1 MLPLRGLPSG
11 LEGIRLQGGRRGD
24 WPAVRALPLRPDSS
38 QLLLSGGSV
47 KGVVARGV
55 ENNGLR
61 SGFIAVVGRPNVG
74 KSTLVNKLV
83 GQKVSITSSRPQTTR
98 SPIRGVRNGAGYQ
111 AIFVDTPGSQKPRD
125 TLRARMQEQ
134 VLDSLSESD
143 VILLLFDAQQ
153 AAGGLGNG
161 DRYIA
166 RLVAGSGTPAIVTI
180 NKIDLLPTP
189 DRALPIVEEVSELAN
204 WNEVFQIS
212 AANGTNLESLMESI
226 VELLPHGPRYSP
238 EGTVTDYPE
247 SLILAEYVREKAL
260 NVLREEVPHAAA
272 VEIEDVERKENVTVV
287 YATIHV
293 ERATQR
299 MIVLGKGGRTIKQI
313 GTEARRD
320 VERLLGTRIYLDL
333 KVKVSQ
339 GWRSDKKF
347 LERLGL

>member
-1 MLPLRGLPSG
+1 MGAMSR
-11 LEGIRLQGGRRGD
+11 D
-24 WPAVRALPLRPDSS
+24 
-38 QLLLSGGSV
+38 
-47 KGVVARGV
+47 VA
-55 ENNGLR
+55 NNGFR

-74 KSTLVNKLV
+74 KSTLVNRLV
-83 GQKVSITSSRPQTTR
+83 GQKVSITSPRPQTTR
-98 SPIRGVRNGAGYQ
+98 SPIRGVRNGPGYQ

-134 VLDSLSESD
+134 VVDSLSESD
-143 VILLLFDAQQ
+143 VILLLYDAPQ
-153 AAGGLGNG
+153 ASEGLGSG
-161 DRYIA
+161 DRYVA
-166 RLVAGSGTPAIVTI
+166 RLVASSGTPAIVTI
-180 NKIDLLPTP
+180 NKTDLLRT
-189 DRALPIVEEVSELAN
+189 RESALPIVEAVSRLGD

-212 AANGTNLESLMESI
+212 AANGTNVEPLMDSVI
-226 VELLPHGPRYSP
+226 GLLPNGPRYFP

-247 SLILAEYVREKAL
+247 SLVLAEYVREKAL
-260 NVLREEVPHAAA
+260 NALREEVPHAVA

-287 YATIHV
+287 YAVIHV

-299 MIVLGKGGRTIKQI
+299 MIVLGKGGKTIKRI

-339 GWRSDKKF
+339 GWRSDRQF

>member
-1 MLPLRGLPSG
+1 LKGGLIVG
-11 LEGIRLQGGRRGD
+11 AE
-24 WPAVRALPLRPDSS
+24 
-38 QLLLSGGSV
+38 
-47 KGVVARGV
+47 
-55 ENNGLR
+55 ENGLK
-61 SGFIAVVGRPNVG
+61 SGFVAVVGRPNVG
-74 KSTLVNKLV
+74 KSTLVNRLV
-83 GQKVSITSSRPQTTR
+83 GQKVSITSPRPQTTR
-98 SPIRGVRNGAGYQ
+98 GPIRGVRNGPGYQ

-143 VILLLFDAQQ
+143 TILFVLDAPQ
-153 AAGGLGNG
+153 AAGEVGAG
-161 DRYIA
+161 DRYVA
-166 RLVAGSGTPAIVTI
+166 RLVAESGTPAIVGI
-180 NKIDLLPTP
+180 NKIDLL
-189 DRALPIVEEVSELAN
+189 RSRAQALPIVEAVAALGDWREI
-204 WNEVFQIS
+204 FQIS
-212 AANGTNLESLMESI
+212 ATDGTNVEPLLESVI
-226 VELLPHGPRYSP
+226 ELLPAGPRYFP
-238 EGTVTDYPE
+238 EGMVTDYPE

-260 NVLREEVPHAAA
+260 NVLREEVPHAVA

-287 YATIHV
+287 YAIIHV

-299 MIVLGKGGRTIKQI
+299 MIVLGKGGKTIKQI

>member
-1 MLPLRGLPSG
+1 MNNSKFQLPNSLF
-11 LEGIRLQGGRRGD
+11 
-24 WPAVRALPLRPDSS
+24 
-38 QLLLSGGSV
+38 
-47 KGVVARGV
+47 K
-55 ENNGLR
+55 

-74 KSTLVNKLV
+74 KSTLVNRLV

-98 SPIRGVRNGAGYQ
+98 SPIRGVRNGPGYQ

-134 VLDSLSESD
+134 VVDSLSESD
-143 VILLLFDAQQ
+143 VILLLFDAPQ
-153 AAGGLGNG
+153 ALEGLGRG

-166 RLVAGSGTPAIVTI
+166 RLVAGSGTPAIVSI
-180 NKIDLLPTP
+180 NKTDLLRT
-189 DRALPIVEEVSELAN
+189 RECALPIVEAVSRLGD

-212 AANGTNLESLMESI
+212 AANGTNVEPLMNSI
-226 VELLPHGPRYSP
+226 IGLLPHGPRYFP

-247 SLILAEYVREKAL
+247 SLVLAEYVREKAL
-260 NVLREEVPHAAA
+260 NVLREEVPHAVA

-287 YATIHV
+287 YAVIHV

-299 MIVLGKGGRTIKQI
+299 MIVLGKGGKTIKRI

-339 GWRSDKKF
+339 GWRSDGQF

>member
-1 MLPLRGLPSG
+1 M
-11 LEGIRLQGGRRGD
+11 D
-24 WPAVRALPLRPDSS
+24 DS
-38 QLLLSGGSV
+38 
-47 KGVVARGV
+47 KF
-55 ENNGLR
+55 ENNGFR

-74 KSTLVNKLV
+74 KSTLVNRLV
-83 GQKVSITSSRPQTTR
+83 GRKVSITSSRPQTTR
-98 SPIRGVRNGAGYQ
+98 GPIRGVSNGPGYQ

-125 TLRARMQEQ
+125 TLRARMQQ
-134 VLDSLSESD
+134 LVVDSLSESD

-153 AAGGLGNG
+153 ALEGLGNG

-166 RLVAGSGTPAIVTI
+166 RLVADSGTPAIVSI
-180 NKIDLLPTP
+180 NKTDLLPT
-189 DRALPIVEEVSELAN
+189 RESVLPIVAEVSELGD

-212 AANGTNLESLMESI
+212 ATNGTNLEPLMESV
-226 VELLPHGPRYSP
+226 VELLPHGPRYFP

-260 NVLREEVPHAAA
+260 NVLREEVPHAVA
-272 VEIEDVERKENVTVV
+272 VEIEDLERKENVTVV
-287 YATIHV
+287 YAVIHV

-339 GWRSDKKF
+339 GWRSDKQF